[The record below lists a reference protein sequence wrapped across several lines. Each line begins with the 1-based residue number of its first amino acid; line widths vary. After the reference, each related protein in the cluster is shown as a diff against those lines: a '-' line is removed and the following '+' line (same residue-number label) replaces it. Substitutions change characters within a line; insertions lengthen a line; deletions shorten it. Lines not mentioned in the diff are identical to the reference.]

1 MGYTIEKGGLLMNTI
16 IPVSDLKN
24 NLDDILMEAHATAQ
38 PIFLTRN
45 GYGDTVLM
53 SREAYEKMLSNIE
66 VFRKLFEAERNEDEN
81 PVSYTVEE
89 VREMV
94 SNVISNQFLP

>member
-1 MGYTIEKGGLLMNTI
+1 MGYTIGKGGLLMNTI
-16 IPVSDLKN
+16 IPVSDLKD

-53 SREAYEKMLSNIE
+53 SMDAYEKMQFDIE
-66 VFRKLFEAERNEDEN
+66 VCCKLNEALQNEEKN
-81 PVSYTVEE
+81 HKYYTLEE
-89 VREMV
+89 VREAA
-94 SNVISNQFLP
+94 SKAARGE